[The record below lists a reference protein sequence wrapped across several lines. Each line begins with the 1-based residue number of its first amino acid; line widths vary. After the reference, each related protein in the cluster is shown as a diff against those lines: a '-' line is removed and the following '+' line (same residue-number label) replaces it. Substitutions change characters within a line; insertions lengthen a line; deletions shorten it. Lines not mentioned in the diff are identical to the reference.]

1 MDINLG
7 DDIQEREDKNII
19 LFDKGFNDIQELS
32 SKKRLDQNKKKKKPT
47 TWYSLYLILFKNT
60 LSSNHLIPKEE
71 LKLRLNILR
80 KYLPPYYN
88 APKTTDNLNSS
99 SLLKKFTYHAY
110 SKNNFIKKLLEKS
123 NKRSSIFLFE
133 EAETKENKNLNDS
146 SNQVFKRRTRKT
158 MTQKFDSSRLNLF
171 NFAGSRRGSIQKNKL
186 LELKDINVIQE
197 EPEQVNSKI
206 LQNFARNERVSPDKR
221 KFGKRSTIKMEGQL
235 MNKLIFR
242 QKKKKQNSNFYFF
255 EFERKAK
262 LKLDKQNEFNELE
275 NINKD
280 FLIRTPTDNEYSLI
294 LTDKRNMDISHTYFT
309 EYLNKLNLETKNE
322 KITTY
327 KKELAS
333 QLLKFNELYYDSKLE
348 DLGSDKT
355 FNEIKSGCDLF
366 INRFT
371 LDKQEEKIIS
381 DLEKFL

>member
-1 MDINLG
+1 MDINLVS
-7 DDIQEREDKNII
+7 DIQNRMDKNIV

-32 SKKRLDQNKKKKKPT
+32 SQKRLAHNAIKNKPIN
-47 TWYSLYLILFKNT
+47 WYTLYLILFKNT
-60 LSSNHLIPKEE
+60 LSSKHLIPKEE

-80 KYLPPYYN
+80 KHLPSFYN

-110 SKNNFIKKLLEKS
+110 SKSNFIKRLLDKS
-123 NKRSSIFLFE
+123 NMRSSIFLFDE
-133 EAETKENKNLNDS
+133 QENKENNLNDS
-146 SNQVFKRRTRKT
+146 QSQIFQRRIRKT
-158 MTQKFDSSRLNLF
+158 RTQKMEISRLNLF
-171 NFAGSRRGSIQKNKL
+171 NFRGGRKDTVQKNKP

-197 EPEQVNSKI
+197 VPEKSISKN
-206 LQNFARNERVSPDKR
+206 LQNFSRNDSPSPDKR
-221 KFGKRSTIKMEGQL
+221 KRAKRSTIKMEGPV
-235 MNKLIFR
+235 MNRILFK
-242 QKKKKQNSNFYFF
+242 QKKKKQMSNFYFF

-262 LKLDKQNEFNELE
+262 LKMDKQNEFNELE
-275 NINKD
+275 GINKE
-280 FLIRTPTDNEYSLI
+280 FLIRTPNDNEYSLI
-294 LTDKRNMDISHTYFT
+294 LTDRRNMDNSHTYFM

-371 LDKQEEKIIS
+371 LDKQEDKTIS

>member
-32 SKKRLDQNKKKKKPT
+32 SQKRLAQNAIKNKPIN
-47 TWYSLYLILFKNT
+47 WYTLYLILFKNT
-60 LSSNHLIPKEE
+60 LSSKHLIPKEE

-80 KYLPPYYN
+80 KHLPSFYN

-99 SLLKKFTYHAY
+99 SLLKKFTYHVY
-110 SKNNFIKKLLEKS
+110 SKSNFIKRLLDKS
-123 NKRSSIFLFE
+123 NIRSSIFLFDE
-133 EAETKENKNLNDS
+133 QENKENNLNDS
-146 SNQVFKRRTRKT
+146 QSQIFQRRIRKT
-158 MTQKFDSSRLNLF
+158 RTQKMELSRLNLF
-171 NFAGSRRGSIQKNKL
+171 NFGGGRKDTAQKNKP

-197 EPEQVNSKI
+197 VPEKSISKN
-206 LQNFARNERVSPDKR
+206 LQNFSRNDSPSPDKR
-221 KFGKRSTIKMEGQL
+221 KRAKRSTIKMEGPV
-235 MNKLIFR
+235 MNRILFK
-242 QKKKKQNSNFYFF
+242 QKKKKQMSNFYFF

-262 LKLDKQNEFNELE
+262 LKMDKQNEFNELE
-275 NINKD
+275 GINKE
-280 FLIRTPTDNEYSLI
+280 FLIRTPNDNEYSLI
-294 LTDKRNMDISHTYFT
+294 LTDRRNMDNSHTYFM

-371 LDKQEEKIIS
+371 LDKQEDKTIS

>member
-1 MDINLG
+1 
-7 DDIQEREDKNII
+7 
-19 LFDKGFNDIQELS
+19 
-32 SKKRLDQNKKKKKPT
+32 
-47 TWYSLYLILFKNT
+47 
-60 LSSNHLIPKEE
+60 
-71 LKLRLNILR
+71 
-80 KYLPPYYN
+80 
-88 APKTTDNLNSS
+88 
-99 SLLKKFTYHAY
+99 
-110 SKNNFIKKLLEKS
+110 
-123 NKRSSIFLFE
+123 
-133 EAETKENKNLNDS
+133 
-146 SNQVFKRRTRKT
+146 
-158 MTQKFDSSRLNLF
+158 
-171 NFAGSRRGSIQKNKL
+171 
-186 LELKDINVIQE
+186 
-197 EPEQVNSKI
+197 
-206 LQNFARNERVSPDKR
+206 
-221 KFGKRSTIKMEGQL
+221 MEGQL